1 MNLWPRRIITG
12 LGLILVLVL
21 IVWGVVALVRAIA
34 GVLTP
39 DPVPQSA
46 PQSVQSGTVDA
57 SGYTLKGGQE
67 VTADGL
73 LTNGTSIEIPVCLE
87 KDIAVTSQASEAS
100 AGSTMY
106 VQVTLENRGAV
117 ACATSLSDYTLQV
130 STGGQQVYDSARC
143 EVDEE
148 DSKTLLLRPSST
160 WSGWLSW
167 DGHVYVDGCTT
178 PAGGASVAAVGTYKI
193 AVQHGTREVGSAV
206 ADVTPAPV
214 PQSGAQSGAQSGVQ
228 SGAQSGASRT
238 R

>member
-12 LGLILVLVL
+12 LGLILVIAL
-21 IVWGVVALVRAIA
+21 IVWGVVALVRAIV
-34 GVLTP
+34 GTLTP

-87 KDIAVTSQASEAS
+87 KDIAVTSQASAAT

-143 EVDEE
+143 EVRVAQ
-148 DSKTLLLRPSST
+148 LGRPRVH
-160 WSGWLSW
+160 GWLHDACGWCQRGSGRHLQ
-167 DGHVYVDGCTT
+167 DRC
-178 PAGGASVAAVGTYKI
+178 PARHS
-193 AVQHGTREVGSAV
+193 
-206 ADVTPAPV
+206 
-214 PQSGAQSGAQSGVQ
+214 
-228 SGAQSGASRT
+228 
-238 R
+238 